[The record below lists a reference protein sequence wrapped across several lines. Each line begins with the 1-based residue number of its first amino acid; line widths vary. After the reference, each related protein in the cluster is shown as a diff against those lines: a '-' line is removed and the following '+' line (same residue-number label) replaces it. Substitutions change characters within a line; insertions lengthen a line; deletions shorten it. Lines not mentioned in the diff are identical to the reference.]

1 MKTKNFWRQILLF
14 SLLVLSISGCTPFI
28 VKVDSISDV
37 RIKTGKQYI
46 LVSGMEGITEEKD
59 LQFREFAEYVRR
71 GLYIKGYI
79 PEKYVDKMDIA
90 ILLSYGI
97 GEPKIIYYSSS
108 EWVFDPSVNGS
119 VKSQPQLRSTKEY
132 HRYLVLKALDLSEYK
147 RGGKFIP
154 IWEVIV
160 TSYGSSGDLRRVF
173 PVLVAAALPYIGTNT
188 GKKVNVLLTEINDNV
203 KFIKGA
209 KATKP

>member
-14 SLLVLSISGCTPFI
+14 SLLVLSISGCIPFI

-37 RIKTGKQYI
+37 RIKTGKRYI
-46 LVSGMEGITEEKD
+46 LLPGMKGIPEGD

-71 GLYIKGYI
+71 GLHKKGYT
-79 PEKYVDKMDIA
+79 PEKNTEEIDIA
-90 ILLSYGI
+90 IFLSYGI
-97 GEPKIIYYSSS
+97 GDPKIIYYSSS

-119 VKSQPQLRSTKEY
+119 VKSQPQLRPTKEY
-132 HRYLVLKALDLSEYK
+132 HRYLVLKAIDLREYK
-147 RGGKFIP
+147 RNGKFVP
-154 IWEVIV
+154 IWKTTV

-203 KFIKGA
+203 KFIKGT